1 MFSFKN
7 VVPGKTNRPETPQ
20 IGIIERGNKLFYPF
34 FRRLMSISNNY
45 ITTNIEND
53 RKWTSK
59 LNARSLLIYIYFVMT
74 TFRCLLMSV
83 FLSFSNLSFLATSY
97 FTYDP
102 MASLFYQMGVLDR
115 NLALLL
121 LPVMP
126 FLPYVDFLV
135 SFTRRYRCYL
145 YNYDL
150 LVINREDFYLLN
162 PQVDTWRK
170 LFDLLS
176 GKNCT
181 TRQQNIKL
189 KWRTLPHLG
198 PLDHNIR
205 VRSAALATVFDL
217 LVGVATLLLA
227 VLCPL
232 VLCLLSLTTAWE
244 GFSAIQKQLAAADI
258 SLVLYSLWRGFK
270 ISLFEAH
277 CINTLLSV
285 QLAQQRLLDR
295 RLAAELL
302 QQQQQQQHHQMLSAF
317 FRSTA
322 YLHRHHQLVDDM
334 LTMDRQLISRTLFL
348 GLISLFGFTIYSFSL
363 FTLKSRLKSSIV
375 FLISL
380 LALVIILSGIRPLI
394 SATRL
399 MHRPAAELLY
409 RSVQCLS
416 EIDGLPNK
424 ISGSQLVLLKV
435 KLSTYYEVL
444 TSGEK
449 FAFSVGPLGKITP
462 SSLFQVI
469 FVCFLIKFLNFFY
482 F

>member
-1 MFSFKN
+1 M
-7 VVPGKTNRPETPQ
+7 
-20 IGIIERGNKLFYPF
+20 
-34 FRRLMSISNNY
+34 
-45 ITTNIEND
+45 
-53 RKWTSK
+53 
-59 LNARSLLIYIYFVMT
+59 
-74 TFRCLLMSV
+74 
-83 FLSFSNLSFLATSY
+83 
-97 FTYDP
+97 
-102 MASLFYQMGVLDR
+102 
-115 NLALLL
+115 
-121 LPVMP
+121 
-126 FLPYVDFLV
+126 
-135 SFTRRYRCYL
+135 
-145 YNYDL
+145 
-150 LVINREDFYLLN
+150 
-162 PQVDTWRK
+162 
-170 LFDLLS
+170 
-176 GKNCT
+176 
-181 TRQQNIKL
+181 
-189 KWRTLPHLG
+189 
-198 PLDHNIR
+198 
-205 VRSAALATVFDL
+205 RSAVLATVFDL

-380 LALVIILSGIRPLI
+380 LALAIILAGIRPLI

-409 RSVQCLS
+409 RSVQCLI
-416 EIDGLPNK
+416 ENYKDETNK
-424 ISGSQLVLLKV
+424 IGNRRGAGSQLVLLKV

-449 FAFSVGPLGKITP
+449 FAFSAGPLGKITP
-462 SSLFQVI
+462 SSLFQVTFVSFLNVI
-469 FVCFLIKFLNFFY
+469 FKTFLLFLVCFCVRRLLLVLPKSYSLALDVEKVSNLLKKH
-482 F
+482 

>member
-1 MFSFKN
+1 MS
-7 VVPGKTNRPETPQ
+7 
-20 IGIIERGNKLFYPF
+20 
-34 FRRLMSISNNY
+34 RLMSISNNY
-45 ITTNIEND
+45 ITANIEND

-74 TFRCLLMSV
+74 T
-83 FLSFSNLSFLATSY
+83 Y

-126 FLPYVDFLV
+126 LLPYVDFLV
-135 SFTRRYRCYL
+135 SFTRHYRCYL

-170 LFDLLS
+170 LFALFN
-176 GKNCT
+176 GENCT

-198 PLDHNIR
+198 PLDHSVR
-205 VRSAALATVFDL
+205 VRSAVLATVFDL

-270 ISLFEAH
+270 ISLYEAH

-302 QQQQQQQHHQMLSAF
+302 QQQQQQQHHHKMLSAF
-317 FRSTA
+317 FQQ
-322 YLHRHHQLVDDM
+322 LGPNQGHRNAQLDEV
-334 LTMDRQLISRTLFL
+334 
-348 GLISLFGFTIYSFSL
+348 FSW
-363 FTLKSRLKSSIV
+363 
-375 FLISL
+375 
-380 LALVIILSGIRPLI
+380 
-394 SATRL
+394 
-399 MHRPAAELLY
+399 
-409 RSVQCLS
+409 
-416 EIDGLPNK
+416 
-424 ISGSQLVLLKV
+424 
-435 KLSTYYEVL
+435 
-444 TSGEK
+444 
-449 FAFSVGPLGKITP
+449 
-462 SSLFQVI
+462 
-469 FVCFLIKFLNFFY
+469 
-482 F
+482 